1 MKSQIS
7 RGAILIIIFMFAIL
21 MTGCGNDRYNVANKQ
36 ADNEVSQAIYDRL
49 GKKCAIKIVHLIRTK
64 KFYIIFI

>member
-1 MKSQIS
+1 
-7 RGAILIIIFMFAIL
+7 

-49 GKKCAIKIVHLIRTK
+49 GKKMCYQNSSFNKNEEILYY
-64 KFYIIFI
+64 FYSTFPADISE